1 MTKIEKV
8 FVIICQFMH
17 ESGIFSLAVS
27 AVDCSSGYVMPE
39 LLAETSS
46 SLLYRVRKAGK
57 YFIIK
62 TVKDDS
68 GQSLALLQREY
79 ELSLGKSH
87 PNIVNIFTFEQSTV
101 VGPGIVM
108 EYVDGRTLADYIAEN
123 PSFASRMRVFEQLLQ
138 AVSYIHRCG
147 LVHNDIKPE
156 NIIITRSDD
165 DVKLI
170 DFGLADSDAY
180 YLLRTLGCTR
190 AYASPEL
197 LARETSVDS
206 RSDIYSL
213 GVIMKELFGNRC
225 SHISVRC
232 LRQDRGKRYRNAD
245 ELLSAIKHR
254 HRPLFVALSIA
265 VAVIISLPLL
275 YIGNMVLF
283 ENDKIHK
290 EKELLLQVEQDVHAL
305 YSLTA
310 DSLSHAVYLEF
321 AVNNILNFFD
331 TLAVYNREYIS
342 TLSPPD
348 LYIKVSDHY
357 TAQVNECNERL
368 WAVAKKLPPYYRCG
382 LNQEELLFYKNLIEK
397 RMPYTP
403 YKK

>member
-1 MTKIEKV
+1 M
-8 FVIICQFMH
+8 
-17 ESGIFSLAVS
+17 FSVAAS
-27 AVDCSSGYVMPE
+27 AVDSASGYAMPE
-39 LLAETSS
+39 LLAVTSS
-46 SLLYRVRKAGK
+46 SELYRVRKAGK

-87 PNIVNIFTFEQSTV
+87 PNVVNIFTFEQSTV

-108 EYVDGRTLADYIAEN
+108 EYVDGRTLTEYIAEN
-123 PSFASRMRVFEQLLQ
+123 PSYTSRKRVFKQLLE

-180 YLLRTLGCTR
+180 YLARTLGCTR

-197 LARETSVDS
+197 LARESSVDS

-213 GVIMKELFGNRC
+213 GVIMKELFGNRY
-225 SHISVRC
+225 SRISARC
-232 LRQDRGKRYRNAD
+232 LHSDKEKRYRNAD
-245 ELLSAIKHR
+245 DLLLAIQHR
-254 HRPLFVALSIA
+254 NRPLFVALSIA
-265 VAVIISLPLL
+265 VVVIISLPLL
-275 YIGNMVLF
+275 YIGNKVAV
-283 ENDKIHK
+283 ENEKIQK
-290 EKELLLQVEQDVHAL
+290 ENELLLQVEQDVCAL

-310 DSLSHAVYLEF
+310 DSLSRAVYFEF
-321 AVNNILNFFD
+321 AVNNIINFFD
-331 TLAVYNREYIS
+331 TLAVYNRDKIS
-342 TLSPPD
+342 SLSPPD
-348 LYIKVSDHY
+348 LYIKVANHY
-357 TAQVNECNERL
+357 TKHVTDCNERL
-368 WAVAKKLPPYYRCG
+368 WAVANNLPSYSKCG
-382 LNQEELLFYKNLIEK
+382 LSLEEMLFYISLVEK
-397 RMPYTP
+397 RMPYIP
-403 YKK
+403 YKNR